1 MQDIGVLLKSLHE
14 LEFLFAYHKHI
25 LTITQ
30 CHCDS
35 FVNNLKEFYRVYM
48 NMKNLSVLLR
58 KGILKIYTENCKLK
72 QQNTAL
78 NHDRTYRQSTH
89 MNKAPNLNSCNDL
102 SKQFF
107 KLDKHNSL
115 MNVNSARD
123 EPSKSNK
130 SLSQQELKQTSQ
142 TDSFNDDS
150 VYSEFT
156 VVTNPNSKPNLIR
169 QTSVNKIGLLKSTP
183 KTMTIAQA
191 FEDTEVVKRQVP
203 SFHEHTTSSS
213 SFSSSGYYSQM
224 NRIPPQVVCP
234 PNVQHRVA
242 VVKPNFVASSS
253 SSTSSSSF
261 VASHSLMRTYRQE
274 SNVTR
279 KCKLFQSYD
288 NLTQTKPTTRFS
300 IKQNTFSLKVLEKA
314 A

>member
-72 QQNTAL
+72 QQNMAL
-78 NHDRTYRQSTH
+78 NHDKTYRHSSD
-89 MNKAPNLNSCNDL
+89 MNKAPDLNSCNDL

-123 EPSKSNK
+123 EPNKSNK
-130 SLSQQELKQTSQ
+130 CSSQQELKQTNP
-142 TDSFNDDS
+142 TDSYIDDS

-156 VVTNPNSKPNLIR
+156 VVTNPNSRPNLTR
-169 QTSVNKIGLLKSTP
+169 QTSMNKIGLLKSTP

-191 FEDTEVVKRQVP
+191 FEDTEACLATRRHVP

-224 NRIPPQVVCP
+224 NRMPAQAMCP
-234 PNVQHRVA
+234 PNLQHRVA
-242 VVKPNFVASSS
+242 VVRPNLVASSS

-261 VASHSLMRTYRQE
+261 AYPHSLMRTNRAE

-279 KCKLFQSYD
+279 KCKLFQSFD

-300 IKQNTFSLKVLEKA
+300 IKQNNFSIKV
-314 A
+314 